1 MEIHDVLAAN
11 VAHFLRQ
18 ASASCQSRAGVLL
31 FADEDKILRTISL
44 EDEFGDVIRKAR
56 VGLALDCETV
66 SLRAGLPAA
75 ELEKAER
82 YLLVP
87 GDETIR
93 KLADT
98 LDLKAPALLD
108 LAHKHYQPAP
118 TAFESL
124 GAAAMVSSDY
134 GSGVVNCYAVWDPSS
149 RQGAFFDTGVDFAA
163 LERLQARH
171 GFEPRYVFVTH
182 THGDHIG
189 ALGGV
194 QRRWK
199 PAVIVGADEPLHGA
213 ELVGRDMNFALGA
226 LSVEAMPTSGHSPGG
241 VSYCVKGLGAGGPA
255 LCMCG
260 DTLFA
265 GSAGGPMHSYE
276 ALMRS
281 VRRGILALNGNTIL
295 CPGHGPLTT
304 VEMEKHHNP
313 FA

>member
-1 MEIHDVLAAN
+1 MFYVSQQRNKSVMPIA
-11 VAHFLRQ
+11 
-18 ASASCQSRAGVLL
+18 
-31 FADEDKILRTISL
+31 L

-56 VGLALDCETV
+56 VGLALSHKIV
-66 SLRAGLPAA
+66 SLRVGLPVP

-82 YLLVP
+82 YLFVP

-93 KLADT
+93 KLADM

-108 LAHKHYQPAP
+108 LAHKRYDPAP
-118 TAFESL
+118 TSFESL
-124 GAAAMVSSDY
+124 GSAAMVSSDFN
-134 GSGVVNCYAVWDPSS
+134 SGGVNCYAVWDPSS
-149 RQGAFFDTGVDFAA
+149 RECAFFDTGVDFVA
-163 LERLQARH
+163 LERLQAQQ
-171 GFEPRYVFVTH
+171 GFEVRYVFVTH

-189 ALGGV
+189 VLGEI

-199 PAVIVGADEPLHGA
+199 PMVVVGAHEPLHGA
-213 ELVGRDMNFALGA
+213 KLIERDTEFALGM
-226 LSVEAMPTSGHSPGG
+226 LNVEAFPTPGHS
-241 VSYCVKGLGAGGPA
+241 AGGLSFYIEGFGVGRPA

-281 VRRGILALNGNTIL
+281 VRRDILALEDDTIL

-304 VEMEKHHNP
+304 VGGEKRHNP

>member
-1 MEIHDVLAAN
+1 M
-11 VAHFLRQ
+11 Q
-18 ASASCQSRAGVLL
+18 
-31 FADEDKILRTISL
+31 L

-56 VGLALDCETV
+56 VGLAMTLEMV

-82 YLLVP
+82 YLSVP
-87 GDETIR
+87 GEETIR
-93 KLADT
+93 KLADV

-108 LAHKHYQPAP
+108 LARKSYEPAP
-118 TAFESL
+118 TAFDSL
-124 GAAAMVSSDY
+124 GTAAMASSSY
-134 GSGVVNCYAVWDPSS
+134 SGGVVNCYAVWDRSGGE
-149 RQGAFFDTGVDFAA
+149 GAFFDTGVDFAA

-171 GFEPRYVFVTH
+171 GFEVRHVFVTH

-189 ALGGV
+189 ALGDV

-199 PAVIVGADEPLHGA
+199 PGVVAGAGEPLLGSKPVDRKV
-213 ELVGRDMNFALGA
+213 EFALGRLA
-226 LSVEAMPTSGHSPGG
+226 VKAFPTPGHSPGG
-241 VSYCVKGLGAGGPA
+241 LSFRVEGFGAGRPA
-255 LCMCG
+255 LCFCG

-281 VRRGILALNGNTIL
+281 VRREILTLDDDTIL

-304 VEMEKHHNP
+304 VGGEKLHNP